1 MLDDLL
7 LKHAGIWSTRFGG
20 IQCDAAREFIIDET
34 LTELRRIASE
44 ARVTTV
50 KEKAGRLVIYVE
62 DKSDERVRELLR
74 GVEVLTAPPGEALP

>member
-7 LKHAGIWSTRFGG
+7 LKHADLWSIRFVGF
-20 IQCDAAREFIIDET
+20 QCEEPWAPLIDKT
-34 LTELRRIASE
+34 LVELRRIAPE

-62 DKSDERVRELLR
+62 DKADQRVRELLR
-74 GVEVLTAPPGEALP
+74 GVEILTAPPGEALP